1 MDRKKKKKRI
11 LVAGGRLQ
19 GTEIVYLARKAG
31 YCVILIDRS
40 ENAPAAGL
48 ADLFVRADLFEEQ
61 IVMDALWGI
70 DYVIPARC
78 V

>member
-48 ADLFVRADLFEEQ
+48 ADLFVRL
-61 IVMDALWGI
+61 ICL
-70 DYVIPARC
+70 RSRL
-78 V
+78 

>member
-1 MDRKKKKKRI
+1 M
-11 LVAGGRLQ
+11 
-19 GTEIVYLARKAG
+19 
-31 YCVILIDRS
+31 ILIDRS